1 MELTRK
7 LTSNVEDLDR
17 TLFELQ
23 AQREQRE
30 AECAAKEKL
39 NREQRKRLVSQV
51 QENQQVRASLTEAD
65 RISEEQ
71 YRVGAAGQARA
82 E

>member
-39 NREQRKRLVSQV
+39 NREQRKRLVNQV

-71 YRVGAAGQARA
+71 CRVGAAGQARA